1 MTDTGLALSLFS
13 ALAVLAVG
21 MILAA
26 GLWARARTASQDQR
40 ELVVERSGR
49 DGATPQWLTQPG
61 EYR

>member
-1 MTDTGLALSLFS
+1 LFS

-40 ELVVERSGR
+40 EVVVGRTGR
-49 DGATPQWLTQPG
+49 DGGTPQWLTQPD

>member
-1 MTDTGLALSLFS
+1 MTDTGFALSVFS

-40 ELVVERSGR
+40 ELVIERTGR
-49 DGATPQWLTQPG
+49 DGAAPQWLTQPG